1 MTVMSEQLKVD
12 MAALR
17 SKEAEA
23 AVSGLDDAALWR
35 EVASTR
41 DLHRF
46 SQAWL
51 AILAR
56 SAGNIQRA
64 CALIGAVESRTPT
77 AVWARGGLTIDA
89 NSFLAD
95 ADSVLSAVVRTR
107 QPAVEST
114 NGTENAV
121 HAGIPLILD
130 ETLHG
135 AVLVEAELT
144 DLVASRRLIRHLQWG
159 AAWVEAFLR
168 RDRSG
173 SDGAVADRARL
184 LIDIVNAVVS
194 QPGCAAASH
203 AFAEVL
209 ARHLA
214 CDRVAVGYRA
224 GRSTRLVS
232 LLQTATFERK
242 YNLARAIESAMDEAI
257 DQRMVLAAP
266 PHGDARYNAMAQQQ
280 LARLTAAS
288 TVASVPMF
296 RHDVAIGAV
305 TLERFK
311 EGPLTEQQIEVCE
324 ALCAAVGPILA
335 DKREKDRSIVTL
347 TAERMRRAV
356 AQLIGP
362 QHLGLKIAAVLALVP
377 IVYLSFATDT
387 YRVSA
392 HAQMQGEV
400 RRVLS
405 VPFDGYIRAQYLR
418 AGQVAESG
426 ALLAEMQ
433 DNDLVLDRLRHVA
446 QRNQYLLEL
455 DRALSK
461 RDLAQANVARA
472 QIEQKDAEI
481 ELADQTLARTQIR
494 APFASVVVSG
504 DLSQSIGK
512 PVSRGDTLFEL
523 APLDRYRITL
533 MVPELEIQSVVQGQ
547 HGSILLTALPE
558 RPFSFEVTA
567 VTPVSHVQDGLN
579 GFEVHAVLRDN
590 DPRVRPGMEGVAK
603 IEVGERNIAWI
614 WIHGLVHWVRIKLW
628 AWLP

>member
-1 MTVMSEQLKVD
+1 MSEQLRL
-12 MAALR
+12 AAFS
-17 SKEAEA
+17 SKETEP

-35 EVASTR
+35 EVASTK

-64 CALIGAVESRTPT
+64 CALIGTVESRAPT
-77 AVWARGGLTIDA
+77 AVWARGGLTIEADR
-89 NSFLAD
+89 FLAD
-95 ADSVLSAVVRTR
+95 AEPILSAVVRTQ
-107 QPAVEST
+107 QPAVESA
-114 NGTENAV
+114 NGAGSVV

-135 AVLVEAELT
+135 AVLVEAELS
-144 DLVASRRLIRHLQWG
+144 DLAASRRLIRHLQWG

-173 SDGAVADRARL
+173 GDTVVADRARL

-194 QPGCAAASH
+194 QPGCEAASH
-203 AFAEVL
+203 AFVEVL

-214 CDRVAVGYRA
+214 CDRVAVGYR
-224 GRSTRLVS
+224 GSRSTRLVS

-242 YNLARAIESAMDEAI
+242 YELGRAIEAAMDEAI
-257 DQRMVLAAP
+257 DQRMVLSAP
-266 PHGDARYNAMAQQQ
+266 PPGNARYSAMAQQQ

-288 TVASVPMF
+288 AVVSVPMF

-311 EGPLTEQQIEVCE
+311 EGLPSEEQIEVCE

-347 TAERMRRAV
+347 TTERLRRSLAE
-356 AQLIGP
+356 LIGP
-362 QHLGLKIAAVLALVP
+362 RHLGIKIAAVLALAP
-377 IVYLSFATDT
+377 IVYVSFATDT

-392 HAQMQGEV
+392 HAEMQGEV

-405 VPFDGYIRAQYLR
+405 VPFDGYIRSQYLR

-446 QRNQYLLEL
+446 QRNQYRLEL
-455 DRALSK
+455 DRALGK

-472 QIEQKDAEI
+472 QIEQQDAEI

-523 APLDRYRITL
+523 APLDRYRVTL
-533 MVPELEIQSVVQGQ
+533 LVPELEIQAVVPGQ
-547 HGSILLTALPE
+547 RGSILLTALPE
-558 RPFSFEVTA
+558 RPFSFEVTT

-579 GFEVHAVLRDN
+579 GFEVHAVLREN

-603 IEVGERNIAWI
+603 IEVGERNVAWI

>member
-1 MTVMSEQLKVD
+1 MSEQLRLT
-12 MAALR
+12 ALQ
-17 SKEAEA
+17 SKEAEP

-35 EVASTR
+35 EVAGTR

-51 AILAR
+51 TLLAR
-56 SAGNIQRA
+56 SAGNVLRA
-64 CALIGAVESRTPT
+64 CALVGPIESATPT
-77 AVWARGGLTIDA
+77 AVWARGGLTIEPARFLA
-89 NSFLAD
+89 NSEPI
-95 ADSVLSAVVRTR
+95 LSAVARTQ
-107 QPAVEST
+107 QPAFEQVT
-114 NGTENAV
+114 GTSPV
-121 HAGIPLILD
+121 HAGIPLLVD
-130 ETLHG
+130 DVLQG
-135 AVLVEAELT
+135 AVLVEAELA
-144 DLVASRRLIRHLQWG
+144 DLAASRRLIRHLQWG

-173 SDGAVADRARL
+173 GDTVVADRARL
-184 LIDIVNAVVS
+184 LVEIVNTVVS
-194 QPGCAAASH
+194 QPGCEAASH
-203 AFAEVL
+203 AFGEIL

-214 CDRVAVGYRA
+214 CDRVAVGFRG
-224 GRSTRLVS
+224 GRSTQLTS

-242 YNLARAIESAMDEAI
+242 YDLGRAIESAMDEAI
-257 DQRMVLAAP
+257 DQRMVLSAP
-266 PHGDARYNAMAQQQ
+266 PPENARYNAMAQQQ

-288 TVASVPMF
+288 AVVSVPMF

-311 EGPLTEQQIEVCE
+311 EGLPNEEQIEVCE

-335 DKREKDRSIVTL
+335 DKREKDRSIATL
-347 TAERMRRAV
+347 TIERTRRAL
-356 AQLIGP
+356 AELIGP
-362 QHLGLKIAAVLALVP
+362 KNLGTKIAIVLALVP
-377 IVYLSFATDT
+377 IVYLGFAKDT

-400 RRVLS
+400 RRVIS

-418 AGQVAESG
+418 AGQVAQSG

-446 QRNQYLLEL
+446 QRNQYRLEL
-455 DRALSK
+455 DRALGK

-472 QIEQKDAEI
+472 QIEQQDAEI
-481 ELADQTLARTQIR
+481 ELADQTLVRTQIR
-494 APFASVVVSG
+494 APFDSVVVSG

-523 APLDRYRITL
+523 APLDRYRVTL
-533 MVPELEIQSVVQGQ
+533 LVPELEIQSIVPGQ
-547 HGSILLTALPE
+547 RGSVLLTALPE
-558 RPFSFEVTA
+558 HPFPFEVTT

-579 GFEVHAVLRDN
+579 GFEVHAVLSESDI
-590 DPRVRPGMEGVAK
+590 RVRPGMEGVAK
-603 IEVGERNIAWI
+603 IEVGERNVAWI

-628 AWLP
+628 AWIP